1 MSRVRLFSSWLLSRS
16 LFASYTVAFWIR
28 MKHLRRQKHTKHLHI
43 ANNNLTKTLLVVSL
57 LSVTVWL
64 PVSVTL
70 LVRVLC
76 KNCLL
81 LNNSSRAVYPAVIL
95 LFRNSLL
102 NLIICNIWIS
112 EFRSKLMRLLSRR
125 HSRTSIQLTSLTSD
139 ELCQISPHSP
149 LLQY

>member
-1 MSRVRLFSSWLLSRS
+1 MSLFSRWLLFGSQ
-16 LFASYTVAFWIR
+16 FASFTVTFGFVRSTYGGKSIR
-28 MKHLRRQKHTKHLHI
+28 STFISQTTH
-43 ANNNLTKTLLVVSL
+43 LTKTLLVASL

-81 LNNSSRAVYPAVIL
+81 LNNSSRAVYPVRIL

-102 NLIICNIWIS
+102 NLIICNIWYS

>member
-1 MSRVRLFSSWLLSRS
+1 MSSFIFFVAALPL
-16 LFASYTVAFWIR
+16 TVCIVYCSIWIR
-28 MKHLRRQKHTKHLHI
+28 MKHLRKQKHTAKHLHI
-43 ANNNLTKTLLVVSL
+43 ANNNLTKTLLVASL

-81 LNNSSRAVYPAVIL
+81 LNNSSRAVYPARIL

-125 HSRTSIQLTSLTSD
+125 HSRTSIQSTSTLT
-139 ELCQISPHSP
+139 
-149 LLQY
+149 